1 MQRAEKIVYFDPCP
15 VLAISKRIKHPGKG
29 KLKGDWGRELIRS
42 NLRLYMKKKSRFIY
56 HSIRKDKF
64 RIEFFFLGETI

>member
-1 MQRAEKIVYFDPCP
+1 MQRAEKMFILIHVQFWQ
-15 VLAISKRIKHPGKG
+15 ISKRIKHPGKG

-56 HSIRKDKF
+56 HSIQKDKF
-64 RIEFFFLGETI
+64 HIEFFFK